1 MRPWSSL
8 ARDRF
13 NPNALESAV
22 PTSRKPHRASRPL
35 CMGAALLCMSP
46 AIAQAKAARPDPLPA
61 EAGCDHYRGQPVGAN
76 DPTQQFEL
84 MICTTSEGVQA
95 KVQTSSLV
103 SGWSVRQ
110 SVGSWDASGRVLS
123 LRETEFIESKP
134 EPGWRFCLIDS
145 IVLEKTDAG
154 LSGSYVS
161 EACNDR
167 AQLELQK
174 LEQDDGPAATDTNPE
189 GERPAAPPPP
199 DAPREPEPAPEEE
212 PAKPGCA
219 CELASAEPSALAW
232 LLLGFFFALAINHRR
247 PARRP

>member
-1 MRPWSSL
+1 MS
-8 ARDRF
+8 
-13 NPNALESAV
+13 
-22 PTSRKPHRASRPL
+22 
-35 CMGAALLCMSP
+35 AALLCMSP

-76 DPTQQFEL
+76 DSTQQFEL
-84 MICTTSEGVQA
+84 MVCTSADGVRA

-110 SVGSWDASGRVLS
+110 SVGSWDAAGRVLS

-145 IVLEKTDAG
+145 IVLEKTDSG
-154 LSGSYVS
+154 LTGNYVS

-167 AQLELQK
+167 AQLELVK
-174 LEQDDGPAATDTNPE
+174 LEPDDPAAGTNE
-189 GERPAAPPPP
+189 TSGGERPAAPPPP
-199 DAPREPEPAPEEE
+199 VAPPEAPPPESEPEPNQT
-212 PAKPGCA
+212 KRGCA

-232 LLLGFFFALAINHRR
+232 LLLGLLVFTIHHKSR
-247 PARRP
+247 PAQRP